1 MRAIYAGASG
11 CRTYSV
17 LDPYAF
23 VFFTWGVRREL
34 PMSELKA
41 YTALKDR
48 MMSARRAAAGRGRG
62 VKLEQWIFGSWS
74 AQGSRTECPV
84 RVESGRSPMAAIGHL
99 PH

>member
-1 MRAIYAGASG
+1 MYVGREWLSDM
-11 CRTYSV
+11 YSV

-48 MMSARRAAAGRGRG
+48 MMKRPAVQRVAADEG
-62 VKLEQWIFGSWS
+62 VKL
-74 AQGSRTECPV
+74 
-84 RVESGRSPMAAIGHL
+84 
-99 PH
+99 